1 MDDGTVYGG
10 SDPIRTV
17 KKFERDSDGFHPGG
31 DFTMEIDLSKRSF
44 VMDTNG
50 EKITLDGN
58 IGDFQYSPIVILY
71 DQDVKIT
78 ILSFSK

>member
-50 EKITLDGN
+50 EKVTLDGN
-58 IGDFQYSPIVILY
+58 IGDFQYSPIVILSH
-71 DQDVKIT
+71 DEAKIT
-78 ILSFSK
+78 LL